1 MTGGLGVAGSNPAA
15 PTIEE
20 PANLVLAGFAFLA
33 RIVGSARS
41 SGSEAPAKCQ
51 RPIYQRRRV
60 MALRADDSADGR
72 LAMVAVRAAKLDD
85 GQADEPADAVATFEC
100 VK

>member
-1 MTGGLGVAGSNPAA
+1 
-15 PTIEE
+15 
-20 PANLVLAGFAFLA
+20 
-33 RIVGSARS
+33 
-41 SGSEAPAKCQ
+41 
-51 RPIYQRRRV
+51 